1 MTQHPW
7 KITIYERGDPMGSTA
22 LLFRLDATNMDD
34 AIRKARAQLPQGFV
48 EGSVW
53 AQRGD

>member
-1 MTQHPW
+1 MHPY

-22 LLFRLDATNMDD
+22 LLFRIDAFTMDE
-34 AIRKARAQLPQGFV
+34 AIRKARAQLPEGFV

-53 AQRGD
+53 AQRAD